1 MRRFAIAASL
11 SLIAGSNAAL
21 AADLIPPPGPPPQAP
36 ATYVPTIAPVYNW
49 GSIYVGINGGYG
61 FASGDATYTITG
73 NPVVSGAYTGTGNL
87 DGFLAGGTI
96 GANYQMGQAVFGIEG
111 DWDWSGQS
119 KADTFSCSV
128 GCTASEA
135 YKIPWLATV
144 RGRVGYAFD
153 RVLVYGT
160 AGVAFIN
167 ATDTAT
173 GSAGGMS
180 ATLVSVND
188 TAIGWTAGA
197 GVEFGITENLTRESR
212 VPFRVGQTDWDRH
225 DPGSTRRRLSIRKRY
240 DFGQPHPRWPGFQ
253 IRRLLRGVSGK
264 GKDEGRACIT
274 PAHSPLVDF
283 GRR

>member
-1 MRRFAIAASL
+1 MSASTAATGSR
-11 SLIAGSNAAL
+11 AGC
-21 AADLIPPPGPPPQAP
+21 DLHHNRQFCC
-36 ATYVPTIAPVYNW
+36 VH
-49 GSIYVGINGGYG
+49 
-61 FASGDATYTITG
+61 
-73 NPVVSGAYTGTGNL
+73 GAYTGTGNL

-119 KADTFSCSV
+119 KTDTFSCSV

-160 AGVAFIN
+160 AGVAFMN

-173 GSAGGMS
+173 GSAGGIS

-197 GVEFGITENLTRESR
+197 GVEFGITENLTARAEYLFVSAKPTGTATIPAALGGGSVSESA
-212 VPFRVGQTDWDRH
+212 TISD
-225 DPGSTRRRLSIRKRY
+225 SLIRAGL
-240 DFGQPHPRWPGFQ
+240 DFKFGGF
-253 IRRLLRGVSGK
+253 
-264 GKDEGRACIT
+264 
-274 PAHSPLVDF
+274 
-283 GRR
+283 